1 MQWWDFGKEVIQ
13 VWLWIPF
20 LVLHLL
26 QVFLVH
32 RSFVQGRTVSVDDRV
47 VDVDWDQALVDV
59 VIDGEV

>member
-32 RSFVQGRTVSVDDRV
+32 GSFVQRRTVSVDDRV
-47 VDVDWDQALVDV
+47 VDVDWDEALVDV